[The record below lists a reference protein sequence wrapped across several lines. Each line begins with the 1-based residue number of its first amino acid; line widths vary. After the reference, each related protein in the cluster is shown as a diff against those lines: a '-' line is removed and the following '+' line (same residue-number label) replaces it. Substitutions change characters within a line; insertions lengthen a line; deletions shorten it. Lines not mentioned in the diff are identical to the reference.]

1 MSEEQ
6 VPEQGNSEQVDGLTQ
21 NEFELEY
28 IDKRTDKGLSPGVSA
43 SDVQKHQQVNP
54 KDPGLPRAGEILNER
69 PKTEEEK
76 IKIAEAEAAEAAA
89 KKAEAEAEKKA
100 EETKETEQVDT
111 EAAEYVSYDDPAADA
126 AVELL
131 KEEGVDP
138 REAAK
143 WFAPVLESLD
153 INKMDIAAMEA
164 KLGKAKAGVVAAAV
178 KDYYTRQAQT
188 IQTTVK
194 AVTEVFGGDE
204 NLGKI
209 RNWVNTLPDN
219 AEEKGQVAE
228 LLKLMNQG
236 EYSAKLAAKELRA
249 LYEKHPNNKSLS
261 IKRVDGDGVSTE
273 QPKILTRQEYVAEMK
288 KAQAAGDKARIAELR
303 QNRARAYQ

>member
-6 VPEQGNSEQVDGLTQ
+6 VQENSEQVETLTDTEFGLD
-21 NEFELEY
+21 Y

-43 SDVQKHQQVNP
+43 ENVQKHQQVNP

-69 PKTEEEK
+69 PKTDEEK
-76 IKIAEAEAAEAAA
+76 AKIAEAEAIEAAN
-89 KKAEAEAEKKA
+89 KEAEAKA
-100 EETKETEQVDT
+100 EEKTEETKTEQVDT
-111 EAAEYVSYDDPAADA
+111 EAAEYVSYNDPAADA

-131 KEEGVDP
+131 KEEGVTP
-138 REAAK
+138 QEAAK
-143 WFAPVLESLD
+143 WFAPVLESMD

-188 IQTTVK
+188 IQTTAK

-261 IKRVDGDGVSTE
+261 IKRVDGDGVSAE
-273 QPKILTRQEYVAEMK
+273 QTKILTRQEYHAEMK
-288 KAQAAGDKARIAELR
+288 KAQANGDKQRIAELR